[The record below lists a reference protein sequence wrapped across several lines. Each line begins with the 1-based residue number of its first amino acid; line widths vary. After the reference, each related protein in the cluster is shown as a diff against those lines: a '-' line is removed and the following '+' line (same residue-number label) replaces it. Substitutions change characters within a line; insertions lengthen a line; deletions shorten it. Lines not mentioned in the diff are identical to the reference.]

1 MRALSIA
8 LLLSAALVQPAFAE
22 EAGDWL
28 VRLAKADQQQR
39 FHGTFIYER
48 NGSFSTHRVWR
59 QLDAD
64 GKMNERLLQLDGAEQ
79 EILKVDGRVR
89 CVAGGMADQ
98 VEGAAF
104 WPSRS
109 LDTARLQSFYEL
121 KIGGRSRIA
130 GRPAVVVLM
139 APRDQ
144 HRYGFELHL
153 DQETALPLKSLLL
166 NEKGLLLER
175 FQFAEFDPSAE
186 FDSAALV
193 PGKACQPVRAR
204 EEPTSVD
211 AGWHAQWLPPGFELS
226 GVVERKGTDD
236 APVIFMTYADGLARF
251 SIFVESLNGS
261 LVEDARHQLGPTVVV
276 SRRVTAPEGDYMI
289 TVVGE
294 IPFGTAE
301 RVAVSLSADVGVS
314 VGP

>member
-8 LLLSAALVQPAFAE
+8 LLLSAALVPPAFAE

-28 VRLAKADQQQR
+28 ARLAKADQQQR
-39 FHGTFIYER
+39 FHGTFVYER

-59 QLDAD
+59 QLGAD
-64 GKMNERLLQLDGAEQ
+64 GRMSERLLQLDGAEQ
-79 EILKVDGRVR
+79 EILKVDGRVQ

-104 WPSRS
+104 WPSRT
-109 LDTARLQSFYEL
+109 LDPARLQLFYEL
-121 KIGGRSRIA
+121 KMAGHSRIA
-130 GRPAVVVLM
+130 GRQAVVLLLS
-139 APRDQ
+139 PRDQ

-186 FDSAALV
+186 FDSSSLL
-193 PGKACQPVRAR
+193 PGDACRPVRAR
-204 EEPTSVD
+204 AEPVSVK

-226 GVVERKGTDD
+226 GVVERKGADD
-236 APVIFMTYADGLARF
+236 APVVFMTYVDGLARF

-261 LVEDARHQLGPTVVV
+261 QVEDARHQLGPTVVV

-301 RVAVSLSADVGVS
+301 RVAVSLSADEGVAAS
-314 VGP
+314 P